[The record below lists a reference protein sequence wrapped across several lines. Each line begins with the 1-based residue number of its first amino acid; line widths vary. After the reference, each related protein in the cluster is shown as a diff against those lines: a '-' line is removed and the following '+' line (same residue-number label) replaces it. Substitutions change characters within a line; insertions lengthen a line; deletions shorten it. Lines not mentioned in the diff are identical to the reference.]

1 MIDDQLSWTGFT
13 PTSEKDYGSARE
25 ELAVLIKIKWSAE
38 KPHPWTE
45 HYPERML
52 IKRKGGELGHVLTSL
67 SKLTEILKQRRKRWF
82 SQGENVS
89 WASRST
95 AHLRLCLCTTP
106 SKEARIIT
114 GELTPMLR
122 QQGKGT
128 SSVDVRARFPRVSV
142 NVIWVD
148 VLIHEPLPTEDLCLL
163 VPHWHSF
170 PKHLTS
176 QRGQLGMWAPSPAG
190 KCSVPAGLSTPVG
203 KKKGW
208 HKILLTVSFNLKI
221 LSVLSSSWSSTYR

>member
-1 MIDDQLSWTGFT
+1 MLRSRIPERNITL
-13 PTSEKDYGSARE
+13 
-25 ELAVLIKIKWSAE
+25 
-38 KPHPWTE
+38 
-45 HYPERML
+45 ERML

-89 WASRST
+89 WGSQST
-95 AHLRLCLCTTP
+95 AHLRLCSCTTP

-122 QQGKGT
+122 QQGKST
-128 SSVDVRARFPRVSV
+128 SSVDVRAWFPRVSV
-142 NVIWVD
+142 NGIGMD

-170 PKHLTS
+170 PKHLTWDMS
-176 QRGQLGMWAPSPAG
+176 TQPCREMLCASWA
-190 KCSVPAGLSTPVG
+190 
-203 KKKGW
+203 
-208 HKILLTVSFNLKI
+208 
-221 LSVLSSSWSSTYR
+221 